1 VEREKRQA
9 LTITINLQ
17 PETER
22 GLLARAQAKGV
33 SLADFAEEVLA
44 REAEIDPPTQSPASN
59 AKNLYDLFAPVRGL
73 LTDEE
78 VDQYFTRS
86 PSSSRPVDFE

>member
-1 VEREKRQA
+1 M
-9 LTITINLQ
+9 TITIDLQ
-17 PETER
+17 PEIEQ
-22 GLLARAQAKGV
+22 GLLARAQAQGV
-33 SLADFAEEVLA
+33 SLTDFAQEVLA
-44 REAEIDPPTQSPASN
+44 REAATGPAMPRPSSN

-78 VDQYFTRS
+78 VDPYFTRT